1 MEGEVKGKTYKM
13 KGHTLPGIN
22 QRSEGNTDLAD
33 GRSKSSAFQQGFGAH
48 MGAAQALRQR
58 RNPITPGGGGAG
70 GGGGQSSWLG
80 GIGNIAGAFLSKPSV
95 AKIYAAKGKRK
106 PNPGKY

>member
-1 MEGEVKGKTYKM
+1 MEGEVKGSTFKM

-33 GRSKSSAFQQGFGAH
+33 GRSKSSTFQQGFGAH

-58 RNPITPGGGGAG
+58 RNPITPG